1 MATKRR
7 PLTRDELLARLPAG
21 LRPKLRADTVRDLAL
36 CHIQN
41 LDAIT
46 TGGATLDTLWH
57 WVESVL
63 TWYRVAQLIQAGE
76 DEMTVQIEV
85 AVRLVER
92 YGRSQLVRFDGHDY
106 QLAKRGLMVMDKLAL
121 MVDWPTATQAVL
133 WSMAEVA
140 RMNDATRQEQA
151 RRSDNPASAQAQA

>member
-41 LDAIT
+41 LDAIA

-76 DEMTVQIEV
+76 DEMAVQLEV

-92 YGRSQLVRFDGHDY
+92 YGRSQRVRFDGQDY
-106 QLAKRGLMVMDKLAL
+106 QLAKRGLQVMDELAL
-121 MVDWPTATQAVL
+121 LVDWPTAKQAVI
-133 WSMAEVA
+133 WSEAEVA
-140 RMNDATRQEQA
+140 RMTEAARQERA
-151 RRSDNPASAQAQA
+151 RRSNNPASAQAQA